1 MKYALL
7 SDRGSVRKKN
17 EDYIDNLKVSDGS
30 HLFVL
35 ADGMGGHNKG
45 EVASETAV
53 ETVIQYFQK
62 YSQVIET
69 LCREGDIENTK
80 EFLQRSIDHANDKVY
95 QLAKEEDKKGMGTT
109 LVLTYLMNKKALIAN
124 VGDSRAYLYRGGKIG
139 QLTIDN
145 SYVQELIRSGIIT
158 EEQAKNHSKKNVVT
172 RAIGTSLKSKVD
184 FYEID
189 IEPGDIILMC
199 SDGLS
204 NMLEEEEIAEI
215 LSSQYMPMFSCEQLV
230 SLAKQKGGYD
240 NISII
245 LIHCC

>member
-1 MKYALL
+1 M
-7 SDRGSVRKKN
+7 
-17 EDYIDNLKVSDGS
+17 
-30 HLFVL
+30 
-35 ADGMGGHNKG
+35 
-45 EVASETAV
+45 
-53 ETVIQYFQK
+53 
-62 YSQVIET
+62 
-69 LCREGDIENTK
+69 
-80 EFLQRSIDHANDKVY
+80 
-95 QLAKEEDKKGMGTT
+95 
-109 LVLTYLMNKKALIAN
+109 
-124 VGDSRAYLYRGGKIG
+124 
-139 QLTIDN
+139 TIDN

-204 NMLEEEEIAEI
+204 NMLEEEEIEEI

-245 LIHCC
+245 LIHCR